1 MSPAHNILWRLRLSS
16 LVAFLC
22 CCILTSGIHAE
33 TSSAEARLTS
43 DRVVEV
49 TPGKIVTASILIA
62 NRSGADADYDEQFA
76 LPANWR
82 QISPTATPIR
92 LAAGAEQLRL
102 IAFAVPTAAPAG
114 SSKLDYFLTNSRTRS
129 PVANVT
135 VTVVVLPVA
144 KLELT
149 REDQTETVI
158 AGDTYEVT
166 LRVINRG
173 NSRMEISLAAVSAP
187 VCPVRLEA
195 SELWLDAGASQ
206 LVRAGITTN
215 ADLRQTSS
223 QVVNFNATATDHKES
238 IVTARQPVVVKVI
251 PRITGDRDPY
261 VRLPARLR
269 LIGTSEDGRVSSQAE
284 FSGGGHLDE
293 GQKHRIDFLF
303 RGPSLDGEGPYGLRN
318 EYRVNYFGPKL
329 DVYVGDQN
337 YPLSPLTQRFS
348 YGRGAGFAFH
358 PGPTSTGAFCMET
371 MGRTENFQTAGSYV
385 RREFTPT
392 FSLQANALY
401 KTDSGYDVQPTG
413 PLSIFSLQPH
423 FDFGEKLDLDLEYA
437 LGNVGSGSEAQ
448 AYRAEARGKLFDEV
462 VYSAERVH
470 AGNRF
475 FGAYHATE
483 QTQATITFP
492 IHRSLRGK
500 IAFDQIER
508 DVVTTFSDQPPLP
521 QGVLSTR
528 QTSYRPGLLFRV
540 SPRTD
545 LSLEYQNVTRHVERV
560 DGVEDSLEHS
570 IRIGVGHSREKLS
583 AQTYAEFGTIEKTGE
598 LPSGESAE
606 RESVGRYSLFLSYR
620 PTARQSY
627 SVYGTLGSSA
637 IAGVTE
643 RSRTLGASAQW
654 TVTQQLSAS
663 LSYARDEY
671 DARTARVQDTA
682 GGTVGYTL
690 PNHNIVGVQ
699 GRWIKNS
706 ATQETHTSVLVSYT
720 IPFGMRGLKK
730 KSIGVIR
737 GKVVELNEGRSLPMS
752 RVVVT
757 ANGMTAVTNHR
768 GEFIFP
774 SLKPGLYQLNVEQR
788 SLGVDLVTREL
799 FPLTLEVNKEEVVEL
814 SLSVVRSARFCV
826 KVAVFAPAQRTLD
839 PGAGASDKAL
849 KEVCGLGGGLVE
861 LTDGKQVLRQVTRPD
876 GTVAFEHLRPGKWTL
891 RVYQNNLPAH
901 HVIKTPE
908 TEIDLKPGQSH
919 QSLVRV
925 VPKVRRIILIDEGSV
940 VPQSR

>member
-1 MSPAHNILWRLRLSS
+1 MSPARNTPWRLRLSS
-16 LVAFLC
+16 LIALYC
-22 CCILTSGIHAE
+22 CCFCASIIRAE
-33 TSSAEARLTS
+33 TSGGEARLTS

-62 NRSGADADYDEQFA
+62 NRSEADADFDEQFV

-92 LAAGAEQLRL
+92 LAADAEQLRL
-102 IAFAVPTAAPAG
+102 IAFAVPSTAAAG
-114 SSKLDYFLTNSRTRS
+114 SFHLDYVLTNSHTRS
-129 PVANVT
+129 PVASVT
-135 VTVVVLPVA
+135 MTVVVLPVA

-149 REDQTETVI
+149 REDQIETVI
-158 AGDTYEVT
+158 AGDTGEVT
-166 LRVINRG
+166 LRLVNRG
-173 NSRMEISLAAVSAP
+173 NSRMKVSLTAASAP
-187 VCPVRLEA
+187 DCPVRLEPA
-195 SELWLDAGASQ
+195 ELSLDVSASQ
-206 LVRAGITTN
+206 VVRAWITTDAN
-215 ADLRQTSS
+215 LRQSSS
-223 QVVNFNATATDHKES
+223 QVVNFNATATDPKGVV
-238 IVTARQPVVVKVI
+238 VTARRPVVLKVI

-269 LIGTSEDGRVSSQAE
+269 WIGLSEDGQISSQAE
-284 FSGGGHLDE
+284 FSGGGYLDE
-293 GQKHRIDFLF
+293 DRRHRLDFLF
-303 RGPSLDGEGPYGLRN
+303 RGPSLDDQGPYGLRD
-318 EYRVNYFGPKL
+318 EYRVNYLGPTL
-329 DVYVGDQN
+329 DVYAGDQN

-348 YGRGAGFAFH
+348 YGRGAGFVLH
-358 PGPTSTGAFCMET
+358 PGATSTGAFYMET
-371 MGRTENFQTAGSYV
+371 IGRTENFQSAGSYV

-392 FSLQANALY
+392 FSFQANALH
-401 KTDSGYDVQPTG
+401 KTDSGYEVQPTG

-437 LGNVGSGSEAQ
+437 LGNAGSGTEAQ
-448 AYRAEARGKLFDEV
+448 AYRAEARGKLFDDV

-492 IHRSLRGK
+492 IYRSLRGK
-500 IAFDQIER
+500 VAFDQIER

-528 QTSYRPGLLFRV
+528 QTSCRPGLLYRL

-545 LSLEYQNVTRHVERV
+545 LSLEYQNVTRYVEWV
-560 DGVEDSLEHS
+560 DGAEDSLEHS
-570 IRIGVGHSREKLS
+570 IRIGVGHSRGKLS
-583 AQTYAEFGTIEKTGE
+583 AQTFAEFGTIEKTGE
-598 LPSGESAE
+598 LPSGESGE
-606 RESVGRYSLFLSYR
+606 RESIGRYSLFLSYR

-654 TVTQQLSAS
+654 NLTPQLSVNV
-663 LSYARDEY
+663 SYARDEY

-682 GGTVGYTL
+682 RGTVGYTL
-690 PNHNIVGVQ
+690 PNQNIVGVQ

-706 ATQETHTSVLVSYT
+706 ATQEPHTSVLVSYT

-737 GKVVELNEGRSLPMS
+737 GKIVELNEGRSLPMS
-752 RVVVT
+752 RVIVT

-774 SLKPGLYQLNVEQR
+774 SLKPGLYQLNIEQR

-799 FPLTLEVNKEEVVEL
+799 FPLTLEVNKEEVVEF
-814 SLSVVRSARFCV
+814 SLSVVRSARFCA
-826 KVAVFAPAQRTLD
+826 KVAVFAPAQRTLN
-839 PGAGASDKAL
+839 PGVGASDKTL
-849 KEVCGLGGGLVE
+849 KEVGGLGGGLVE
-861 LTDGKQVLRQVTRPD
+861 LTDGKQVLRQVTGSD
-876 GTVAFEHLRPGKWTL
+876 GTVVFEHLRPGKWTL

-901 HVIKTPE
+901 HVIETPE
-908 TEIDLKPGQSH
+908 TEIKLEPGQSH

-925 VPKVRRIILIDEGSV
+925 VPKVRRIIFIDEGSI